1 MDATI
6 LNDIPFSLD
15 FAALKNKTRIKDGS
29 PFEEELL
36 GMARQAESIARPKA
50 CYLLGII
57 DARSEDS
64 VTIEG
69 VTLTSRVMRVNLGEN
84 RRVFPFVATCG
95 MELETWSNQFDDML
109 YRFWAEAIK
118 ELVLMSAFDC
128 LHRELME
135 RYHLDPISEMSPGSL
150 TDWPIAQ
157 QAPLFSILGVMV
169 PAIGVTLT
177 SSLLMVPTKTISG
190 ILFPAHEN
198 FESCQLCPRL
208 NCPGRR
214 APYDATLYE
223 RKYRAQEVSRE

>member
-6 LNDIPFSLD
+6 LNEIPYSLD
-15 FAALKNKTRIKDGS
+15 FAALKKKTRVKDGS

-36 GMARQAESIARPKA
+36 NLAQQAESLARPKA
-50 CYLLGII
+50 CYLLGVI
-57 DARSEDS
+57 DSSSEDT

-69 VTLTSRVMRVNLGEN
+69 VTLTSRVLRVNLGEN
-84 RRVFPFVATCG
+84 HRVFPFVATCG
-95 MELETWSNQFDDML
+95 MELETWGNQFDDIL

-118 ELVLMSAFDC
+118 ELALMSAFDC
-128 LHRELME
+128 LHHELME

-157 QAPLFSILGVMV
+157 QKPLFSILGDMV
-169 PAIGVTLT
+169 PAIGVQLT
-177 SSLLMVPTKTISG
+177 DSLLMVPTKTISG

-198 FESCQLCPRL
+198 FESCQLCPRPK
-208 NCPGRR
+208 CPGRR

-223 RKYRAQEVSRE
+223 RKYKG